1 MIELIRDSMNGR
13 SGEPA
18 ALGLPTVGNRMTSWH
33 ELHDPENPENRNA
46 GNGGDLVKHT
56 IYLGALDYLLAHSP
70 WSNELRVRE
79 CHAGRGMYGI
89 AGDDPQRLLLECLY
103 SPIASDV
110 GVLL

>member
-79 CHAGRGMYGI
+79 CHAGRGCTVSPGMIPRGYCWN
-89 AGDDPQRLLLECLY
+89 AYTAPSPVMLEC
-103 SPIASDV
+103 
-110 GVLL
+110 